1 MPPLFQR
8 QEELSPGLMQRAGNA
23 ATAARYALF
32 GYPGVGQVE
41 RALNPDPQVTNR
53 ASMLPIGN
61 YDDGSVGLAWPQSL
75 IDAKEAFGRFQ
86 RGEAPQPQD
95 AVLAGLAMTGG
106 MFVPKPSNTVG
117 MFGGRLA
124 RTADHAKLAQA
135 EEMAA
140 RGAPREDIWKQTGW
154 FKGSDDKWRFEI
166 DDSGQRL
173 NKTMDEL
180 DELGRPLPSSMV
192 FKHDALHAAYPEV
205 GEIPWYRTP
214 ELEGGGASYDPV
226 RGIRLSSAPSFASG
240 KSGPGGMTLHEQQ
253 HAIQGIEDF
262 ARGGSREFGNPQD
275 LVKREAQT
283 AYEAM
288 RSKQVSGV
296 RTADDDL
303 LAELGMSGPT
313 LTKPWDELTPREQL
327 EWFDAGRG
335 RVYNKLAGEVEARNV
350 QARMNMSADERRA
363 TPPWLTQDVADED
376 QIVKL
381 FSNPKEAAP
390 AGLLATSNLDRMKA
404 AESAP
409 ARSIPDAP
417 QSIPELQG
425 MIDSN
430 LDRFAVSRSVGDQAF
445 SQDPA
450 RYNAYAYGLHD
461 VMNPDS
467 EWMLNSPTLQ
477 SGGLVPF
484 GTSAPGLMQPPAQPD
499 APGLMAQ
506 QRPSDRLQERG
517 YLDKVPPAVVTQDAM
532 GDDQIKAYEN
542 YIRSRVETMNAMG
555 VPYWE
560 ARRLIE
566 EMPDATS
573 YRQRLTQESLQDPKM
588 QDEIRNLLERL
599 R

>member
-8 QEELSPGLMQRAGNA
+8 QEELPPGLMQRVGNA

-41 RALNPDPQVTNR
+41 QALNPDPQVTNR

-75 IDAKEAFGRFQ
+75 IDAKEAFGRFH

-95 AVLAGLAMTGG
+95 AVLAGLAMAGSGFGGLGARALESGAARFAANPKEAAPAGMVAASAGERQGIRAYHGSPHDFDRFEASKLGTGEG
-106 MFVPKPSNTVG
+106 NQAYGNGLYFAEAEDVARTYRDSLAGQGNAPQGRMYEVNINANPDQFLDWNKPLSEQSDAVRAALEPIARAEAENELRRIEASRRMTDIRQRQMGIEPKPS
-117 MFGGRLA
+117 
-124 RTADHAKLAQA
+124 
-135 EEMAA
+135 
-140 RGAPREDIWKQTGW
+140 P
-154 FKGSDDKWRFEI
+154 
-166 DDSGQRL
+166 
-173 NKTMDEL
+173 
-180 DELGRPLPSSMV
+180 PLPTVEEYMQRMQGNQFV
-192 FKHDALHAAYPEV
+192 GNENALRDA
-205 GEIPWYRTP
+205 GIP
-214 ELEGGGASYDPV
+214 
-226 RGIRLSSAPSFASG
+226 
-240 KSGPGGMTLHEQQ
+240 GMRYLD
-253 HAIQGIEDF
+253 GF
-262 ARGGSREFGNPQD
+262 SRETGQGTTNYVVFPGNENLID
-275 LVKREAQT
+275 I
-283 AYEAM
+283 M
-288 RSKQVSGV
+288 RK
-296 RTADDDL
+296 
-303 LAELGMSGPT
+303 
-313 LTKPWDELTPREQL
+313 
-327 EWFDAGRG
+327 
-335 RVYNKLAGEVEARNV
+335 Y
-350 QARMNMSADERRA
+350 
-363 TPPWLTQDVADED
+363 
-376 QIVKL
+376 
-381 FSNPKEAAP
+381 SNPKEAAP

-417 QSIPELQG
+417 QSMPELQG

-450 RYNAYAYGLHD
+450 RYNAYAYGLQD

-484 GTSAPGLMQPPAQPD
+484 GTSSPGLMQPPAQPD